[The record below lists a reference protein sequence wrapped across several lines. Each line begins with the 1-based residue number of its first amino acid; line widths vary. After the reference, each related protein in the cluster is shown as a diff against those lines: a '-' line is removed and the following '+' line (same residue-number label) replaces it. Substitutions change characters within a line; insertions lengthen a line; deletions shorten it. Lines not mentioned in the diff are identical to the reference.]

1 MLWLYH
7 KTKPEGK
14 IFNERDINLKEMAE
28 NGWADSP
35 DKVGGAPKGWN
46 MDQKYIAHRTD
57 QATSGKVALIED
69 PVSRNSD
76 RDREN
81 ERLREMLEEKDKE
94 IEAMKEPNSLKQNA
108 DQAAEQLADERSD
121 AMKGNPTAAN
131 KVALSQTDTKKGA
144 GAILTKAAKAA
155 AKLAAK
161 NKPQDADDAD
171 GDPEKNSG

>member
-7 KTKPEGK
+7 KTKPKGQM
-14 IFNERDINLKEMAE
+14 FNERDINMADMAE

-35 DKVGGAPKGWN
+35 DKVGGNPWG
-46 MDQKYIAHRTD
+46 MDPRYIEHRTD
-57 QATSGKVALIED
+57 QANSGKVARIED

-94 IEAMKEPNSLKQNA
+94 IEAMKEQNSPKQNA
-108 DQAAEQLADERSD
+108 DQSAEQLADERSD